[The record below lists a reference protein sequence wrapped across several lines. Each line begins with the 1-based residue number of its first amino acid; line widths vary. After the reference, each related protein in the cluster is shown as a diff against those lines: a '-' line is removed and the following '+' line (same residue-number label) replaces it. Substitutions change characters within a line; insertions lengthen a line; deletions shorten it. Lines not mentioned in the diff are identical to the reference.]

1 MNNIDYISNANEEY
15 AKNFKYKELK
25 SAPNK
30 KIAILACMDARLCV
44 EEVLGLD
51 VGDAHI
57 IRNAGGI
64 ATDDA
69 IRSLIISHELLGTE
83 EIFIINHTD
92 CGMQKFKDKD
102 LQNNLTQKYNSDAS
116 VIRFYSFPDLEV
128 NVKRQIDR
136 LKNIPF
142 LRDMSIQGLV
152 YDVKTGKIN
161 KVDANQN

>member
-1 MNNIDYISNANEEY
+1 MDNIDYISIANEEY
-15 AKNFKYKELK
+15 TKGFRYGELK
-25 SAPNK
+25 SAPKK

-44 EEVLGLD
+44 EEVLGLN

-83 EIFIINHTD
+83 EILIINHTD

-116 VIRFYSFPDLEV
+116 VIRFYSFPDLEI
-128 NVKRQIDR
+128 NVKRQMDK

-142 LRDMSIQGLV
+142 LKNMPIHGLI

-161 KVDANQN
+161 KVDAN